1 MRFAARL
8 TGVLLLTVGLLAG
21 CDKAQI
27 AQLESQN
34 ATITITASDTLA
46 ELFNVWDF
54 TEITDLDMMNGPDD
68 PTVYLYCESVPVV
81 GTPPPPPIQIPVQ
94 TAWQHSLRVSVLRAD
109 STEFEQISDDMYL
122 SSTAN
127 LTPYDDQ
134 VIFGNNVTKSDLTV
148 MDGTCTL
155 SGDSCLVDMDCL
167 SVPSGGPVDTCSVV
181 LRTFHWANGTKR
193 QLTAINRNVI
203 LATSNPLNDFDP
215 VTYGFRNGLCSVS
228 IDPGPSSLAGAPQPF
243 TFELG
248 KGDTLKVEAR
258 KALNSPGFV
267 DQMGNPLTVI
277 EPKLVGR
284 LAIDGTNITNLGGD
298 ASSASV
304 VGDGFSFFYSSR

>member
-8 TGVLLLTVGLLAG
+8 TGVLLLIVGLAG

-34 ATITITASDTLA
+34 ATITITAIDTLA

-54 TEITDLDMMNGPDD
+54 TEITDLDMLNGPDD
-68 PTVYLYCESVPVV
+68 PTVYLYCESVPVF
-81 GTPPPPPIQIPVQ
+81 GSPPPPPIQIPVQ

-109 STEFEQISDDMYL
+109 STEFEQITDDMYL
-122 SSTAN
+122 SSSSN

-134 VIFGNNVTKSDLTV
+134 VISGNNVTKSDLTV
-148 MDGTCTL
+148 MDGT
-155 SGDSCLVDMDCL
+155 
-167 SVPSGGPVDTCSVV
+167 V
-181 LRTFHWANGTKR
+181 LRTFHWNNGTKR
-193 QLTAINRNVI
+193 QLTSINRNVI
-203 LATSNPLNDFDP
+203 VATSNPLNDFDP

-258 KALNSPGFV
+258 KAVDSLGFV

-298 ASSASV
+298 ASSAAV